1 MSARRTIHENGRE
14 DWHSWARMPEQTMDG
29 WILSASGPWL
39 RPPQQIK
46 QGQYKG
52 EGAKKPGAEEGQAKG
67 EGAEWQAKGE
77 GATSAKKQQ
86 SKRPQNV
93 AGKFQAGSTTVQY
106 Q

>member
-1 MSARRTIHENGRE
+1 MSARRTIHESGRE
-14 DWHSWARMPEQTMDG
+14 LWRAWARMPEQTLDG
-29 WILSASGPWL
+29 WTLSASGLWL

-46 QGQYKG
+46 QGKDKG
-52 EGAKKPGAEEGQAKG
+52 EGAKKPGAEEG
-67 EGAEWQAKGE
+67 QAKGE